1 MMVAMSIPMSPEYLL
16 YYLPLLAGVS
26 LVLAATR
33 HERPDLIIRQAI
45 SHGVWFTVFMLVA
58 AALLYVATRFI

>member
-1 MMVAMSIPMSPEYLL
+1 MMVAISIPMSPEYLL
-16 YYLPLLAGVS
+16 YYLPLLVGVS

-45 SHGVWFTVFMLVA
+45 SHGVWFTVFMLVVGVILFA
-58 AALLYVATRFI
+58 ATLFI